1 MTDLDARYGRNKRNS
16 RRNVI
21 TLAVLLAVVFFGW
34 ALSVNFFTPAEHA
47 SFSGDSIA
55 YSQHT
60 DTRIVARL
68 KMSGGGVTGL
78 VHCTAKAL
86 DDSYAIVG
94 FKEFDTRF
102 AGEQEKSTQIE
113 INTVAK
119 ASSVVVESCSLK

>member
-21 TLAVLLAVVFFGW
+21 TLAVSLVVVFFGW

-47 SFSGDSIA
+47 TYSGESIA

-60 DTRIVARL
+60 DTRIVAKL

-86 DDSYAIVG
+86 DGSYAIVG
-94 FKEFDTRF
+94 FKEFDTKF
-102 AGEQEKSTQIE
+102 AGEQEKEAQIE